1 MTYYKTNPT
10 NKNKIII
17 NVTNKMH
24 ALLAILIGIIIGYI
38 VSKIVDHY
46 QTTKKS
52 EGFDIGANSYIG
64 TTLDNEVNNPQY
76 FG

>member
-1 MTYYKTNPT
+1 
-10 NKNKIII
+10 
-17 NVTNKMH
+17 MH

-38 VSKIVDHY
+38 VSKVVDHY
-46 QTTKKS
+46 KTTSKKT